1 MIKPLGI
8 LAGVV
13 FSLTAVVA
21 PSSTDSDREL
31 RDLAKRVD
39 KLERSTDEMNKKLEK
54 LTKTV
59 SELEKTL
66 GAGGQSSSSARDL
79 VNRAGDH
86 EKRIKD
92 IEKSLEQLNGFMT
105 DVQKQTGPKGEDI
118 SKLFKRC
125 DARIQQLAEWLD
137 EYHPKKDVAHYHR
150 DKIERIK

>member
-1 MIKPLGI
+1 MIKPFGI
-8 LAGVV
+8 LAGAV
-13 FSLTAVVA
+13 FCLTAVVA
-21 PSSTDSDREL
+21 PTGTETDREL
-31 RDLAKRVD
+31 RDLAKRVE

-92 IEKSLEQLNGFMT
+92 IEKSLEPLNRFIA
-105 DVQKQTGPKGEDI
+105 DLQKQTGPKGEDI
-118 SKLFKRC
+118 SKSFKRC
-125 DARIQQLAEWLD
+125 DARIQRLAEWLD
-137 EYHPKKDVAHYHR
+137 EYHAKKNVIHYHR
-150 DKIERIK
+150 DEIERIK

>member
-59 SELEKTL
+59 SELEKAI
-66 GAGGQSSSSARDL
+66 GSGGQSSNSARDIAS
-79 VNRAGDH
+79 RAGDH

-92 IEKSLEQLNGFMT
+92 IEKSLEQLNRFMI
-105 DVQKQTGPKGEDI
+105 DIQKEAGPKGEGI
-118 SKLFKRC
+118 GKSFKRC
-125 DARIQQLAEWLD
+125 DARIQRLAEWFD
-137 EYHPKKDVAHYHR
+137 EYHAKKNVIHHHR
-150 DKIERIK
+150 DQIESIK